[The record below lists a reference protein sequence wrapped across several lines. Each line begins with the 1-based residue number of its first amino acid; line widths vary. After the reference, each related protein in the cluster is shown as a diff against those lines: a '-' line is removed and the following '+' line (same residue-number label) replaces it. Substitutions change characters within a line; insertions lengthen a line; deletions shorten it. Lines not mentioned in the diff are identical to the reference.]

1 MIKLVLAA
9 ATAFALA
16 GAAPAYA
23 CGADC
28 PMHKSASAE
37 ADCPMH
43 KTASAGNGST
53 VAAADKKDAKATCA
67 CKDPKECKCAHHGAK
82 CDCPVCHAKQE
93 KKDEKK
99 S

>member
-1 MIKLVLAA
+1 MIRLVLAA

-28 PMHKSASAE
+28 PMHK
-37 ADCPMH
+37 
-43 KTASAGNGST
+43 TASADAGTT
-53 VAAADKKDAKATCA
+53 VAAAEKKDVKTGCG
-67 CKDPKECKCAHHGAK
+67 CHDSKDCKCAAGK
-82 CDCPVCHAKQE
+82 CDCPNCHAKKETKEGQ
-93 KKDEKK
+93 KK